1 MSDLRCCGLEH
12 HQGKCRKFLLQ
23 FIHVELWCH
32 ELRET
37 PTIPDY
43 VSSLEEPKQASLSPN
58 YVPGP
63 KYPEYLA
70 LSDEEVLDEDQP
82 YAAADSPIALS
93 LGYIAGSDPKEDPED
108 ELEDGPTDYLAD
120 KGDDDHDSSGDD
132 ADDEEEKEAS
142 EEDEDE
148 EEH

>member
-1 MSDLRCCGLEH
+1 MLSRIP
-12 HQGKCRKFLLQ
+12 F
-23 FIHVELWCH
+23 HVLYGRSRRIRIQWTPYASG
-32 ELRET
+32 R

-43 VSSLEEPKQASLSPN
+43 VPSPEEPKQASLSPN

-63 KYPEYLA
+63 KYPKYLA
-70 LSDEEVLDEDQP
+70 LSDEEVLVEDQP

-93 LGYIAGSDPKEDPED
+93 LGYIADLDPED

-132 ADDEEEKEAS
+132 TDDEEEKEAS
-142 EEDEDE
+142 EDDEDE